1 MLAYLAYFCERR
13 IKTEFLQLKENEQM
27 KDELRHILEVVP
39 EAILIYNPI
48 RKQIVM
54 MNTELQRIIKKY
66 SSGN

>member
-1 MLAYLAYFCERR
+1 
-13 IKTEFLQLKENEQM
+13 M